1 MSSPNGFAFGAFRLD
16 LHNEC
21 LWQQDRAI
29 TLRPKAFAVL
39 KLLVEHSGQLVTKQ
53 QVLDTVWPCT
63 FVSDAVLKDSIR
75 QLREALD
82 DDAAAPTYIETAHR
96 RGYRF
101 IAKATSLDSTVN
113 STQAA
118 SISPPSTAVAQVET
132 ANGLLGR
139 EAELG
144 KLRKTFERA
153 VAGERQLMFVTGE
166 AGIGKTAVVESFL
179 QYIAGRP
186 GVRIARGQCL
196 EHYGAGEPYM
206 PVLEAF
212 SRLGRGEAAIPVF
225 EALRNHAPAWLPQL
239 PSLIPSEQR
248 EQSRS
253 QLSGTTRE
261 RMLREMA
268 EALESLTQADPL
280 VLVLEDLHWSDYSS
294 LDLISYVARRRDPAR
309 LMVIAT
315 YRPVEVIVR
324 EHPLKGVKR
333 ELQAHALCNELPL
346 EYLSEPAVREYLASR
361 FPDHHF
367 GGRLSRLIYQRTEGN
382 PLFMVNLVQYLVD
395 TERIC
400 RDGGTWKL
408 SAEPTTFVH
417 AVPENMRQLIEK
429 HVERLTPDER
439 AVLEAATVAGIECCS
454 EAIAAGLNK
463 STEWVEKHCQELA
476 HRHHFLSPAWI
487 VELPGGTIT
496 PRYRFTHVLYLEVPY
511 SLIPPM
517 RRAQIHQRIALRG
530 IEIWGERANDIAAEL
545 AMHFQQCHDW
555 PRALHYLI
563 AAADNAAHRSA
574 HHEASELAQ
583 RGLQVLAQLADT
595 RERTQQELKLRLILG
610 GSLMAMKGFASR
622 EVEEVFTPGRELFL
636 QQGPSPELFH
646 MLWSLGLYYQFGSSV
661 QRSLEIGEQL
671 LSMAEGLND
680 GALIMESQR
689 AVGAALVILGRHA
702 EGLTHLDKSTALY
715 EAHRGHAYS
724 DFIGRD
730 CKVMCD
736 SFAAIALWALGDID
750 AALQRMAIAIEHAR
764 TLRRPETM
772 IVACHFAANLAQ
784 LQGDV
789 PLVREYAQEAMNLA
803 DEYGLELWLAYGV
816 IELGWAEAEQGNGQ
830 GIARM
835 QRGLAAYEMTGARLW
850 LPYFLGLFAD
860 QLAKASRV
868 EEGLAAIEKAL
879 ACAQASHEKY
889 SLAELYRLK
898 GELILKSAETQRKT
912 TANAVQAQSC
922 FAHALAIA
930 KTQRAKS
937 WEGRV
942 KASFE
947 GAAVVA

>member
-511 SLIPPM
+511 SPRCAA
-517 RRAQIHQRIALRG
+517 RR
-530 IEIWGERANDIAAEL
+530 
-545 AMHFQQCHDW
+545 
-555 PRALHYLI
+555 
-563 AAADNAAHRSA
+563 ST
-574 HHEASELAQ
+574 S
-583 RGLQVLAQLADT
+583 
-595 RERTQQELKLRLILG
+595 
-610 GSLMAMKGFASR
+610 ASR
-622 EVEEVFTPGRELFL
+622 YVGSRYGASAPMT
-636 QQGPSPELFH
+636 SPQN
-646 MLWSLGLYYQFGSSV
+646 WQCTSNSV
-661 QRSLEIGEQL
+661 TI
-671 LSMAEGLND
+671 
-680 GALIMESQR
+680 
-689 AVGAALVILGRHA
+689 
-702 EGLTHLDKSTALY
+702 
-715 EAHRGHAYS
+715 GHARC
-724 DFIGRD
+724 I
-730 CKVMCD
+730 
-736 SFAAIALWALGDID
+736 
-750 AALQRMAIAIEHAR
+750 
-764 TLRRPETM
+764 T
-772 IVACHFAANLAQ
+772 
-784 LQGDV
+784 
-789 PLVREYAQEAMNLA
+789 
-803 DEYGLELWLAYGV
+803 
-816 IELGWAEAEQGNGQ
+816 
-830 GIARM
+830 
-835 QRGLAAYEMTGARLW
+835 
-850 LPYFLGLFAD
+850 
-860 QLAKASRV
+860 
-868 EEGLAAIEKAL
+868 
-879 ACAQASHEKY
+879 
-889 SLAELYRLK
+889 
-898 GELILKSAETQRKT
+898 
-912 TANAVQAQSC
+912 
-922 FAHALAIA
+922 
-930 KTQRAKS
+930 
-937 WEGRV
+937 
-942 KASFE
+942 
-947 GAAVVA
+947 